1 MTTKPTTREEYL
13 ALSDEERKAFDDA
26 RSAQKAKWAAQYAI
40 EEAEKQKAIDAY
52 EAREAKK
59 EAAFKATGNRDV
71 FGIEPP
77 RGVYSPAE
85 LQKYLDR
92 VAVVEKLL
100 A

>member
-1 MTTKPTTREEYL
+1 MKTPKTHDEYL
-13 ALSDEERKAFDDA
+13 ALSDAERKAFDDA
-26 RSAQKAKWAAQYAI
+26 REAQKAKWKSDAI
-40 EEAEKQKAIDAY
+40 AEEAEKQKAIDAY

-71 FGIEPP
+71 FGIDAPT
-77 RGVYSPAE
+77 GVYSNDE
-85 LQKYLDR
+85 LQKYLAR